1 MCAVAQVE
9 DRFRR
14 DGHAQ
19 QLERGTCFLVC
30 RSAATGT
37 GIGMNLEEDDSPVFF
52 GIDCRSPSEIALGQ
66 FPKAYAFDPA
76 NLVDAESISKLL
88 EMVETLASSVHLCL
102 IGVGEKY
109 IRWSFERSL
118 SGAGPKTKTSS
129 RSKKEAGEDASS
141 SLDRQLDEYYGKLN
155 AVAMFF
161 QKKSLRTIS
170 ILDGGFMAA
179 IETLQRP
186 ESTFNVQSALVEVDR
201 AALDAVLGGV
211 KPQASAGRRSSIVSS
226 LGELFTNVN
235 SKMSTVAPAADD
247 AALTAAVTKN
257 TSVANDLLSDDS
269 KLSKVETKV
278 IATGSTPPLFGAAGA
293 WTKSWSKLVL
303 PASSISSEPAADS
316 SSSGAPSKATE
327 GSVSSSELLGSWAGI
342 KWSSLG
348 SISAAMSR
356 GMNNETE
363 ASSSAAAVDD
373 QDQGGEKGE
382 REEKSGRLVPALIAD
397 TTTIGVIKTEKEK
410 EQALALHKMAGLRKG
425 DSVTI
430 NRQELPG
437 AILFPSIKYKEVS
450 NKEAE
455 PCASLGADGSS
466 SATVTKQ
473 LQLHRYLVISRERFL
488 VLDSGG
494 GGVGSRAVV
503 KSNRH
508 LSEVSMPPNRSCLI
522 AYHHLRPVDVRF

>member
-1 MCAVAQVE
+1 MAQSE

-14 DGHAQ
+14 DGCAQ
-19 QLERGTCFLVC
+19 QLERGTCFLVR
-30 RSAATGT
+30 RSGATAT
-37 GIGMNLEEDDSPVFF
+37 GIGMYSEEEDSPVFF

-109 IRWSFERSL
+109 IRWSFERSH
-118 SGAGPKTKTSS
+118 AGPKTSS

-235 SKMSTVAPAADD
+235 SKMSTAAPAADD
-247 AALTAAVTKN
+247 AVLTAAVTKN

-269 KLSKVETKV
+269 KLPKVETKV
-278 IATGSTPPLFGAAGA
+278 IATSSTPPLFGAAGS
-293 WTKSWSKLVL
+293 WTKSWSKFVL
-303 PASSISSEPAADS
+303 PASSINSEPAAVS

-327 GSVSSSELLGSWAGI
+327 GSVSSAELLGSWAGI

-356 GMNNETE
+356 GMNNDNDDTDD
-363 ASSSAAAVDD
+363 SPSSAAAVDD

-382 REEKSGRLVPALIAD
+382 REEKSGRFVIAD
-397 TTTIGVIKTEKEK
+397 TTTIGVVKTEKEK

-455 PCASLGADGSS
+455 SSASLVADGSS
-466 SATVTKQ
+466 SAIVTKQ
-473 LQLHRYLVISRERFL
+473 LQLHRYLVVSRERFL
-488 VLDSGG
+488 VLDSSG

-508 LSEVSMPPNRSCLI
+508 LSEVSMPPYRSCLI
-522 AYHHLRPVDVRF
+522 AYRHHRRVDIRS

>member
-109 IRWSFERSL
+109 IRWSFERSH
-118 SGAGPKTKTSS
+118 AGSKASS

-373 QDQGGEKGE
+373 QDQGREKGD